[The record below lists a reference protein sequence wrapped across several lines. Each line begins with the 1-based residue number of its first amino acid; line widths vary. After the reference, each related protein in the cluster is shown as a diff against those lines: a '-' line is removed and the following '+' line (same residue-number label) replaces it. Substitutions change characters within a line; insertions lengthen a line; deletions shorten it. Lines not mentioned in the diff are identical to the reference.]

1 MSLALEATAEIAECI
16 ARALFASLMLMP
28 CSVSGARVIFFMRP
42 GPDSSAGMMRSF
54 FFAQN
59 AYDIGTYL
67 KRFLGEPL
75 SIQIVGSSI
84 ITRISFAKQ

>member
-1 MSLALEATAEIAECI
+1 MRVSPSIEVVQFVGSLMSLALEATAEIAECI

-54 FFAQN
+54 FSHKTHMTSEH
-59 AYDIGTYL
+59 I
-67 KRFLGEPL
+67 
-75 SIQIVGSSI
+75 
-84 ITRISFAKQ
+84 

>member
-1 MSLALEATAEIAECI
+1 
-16 ARALFASLMLMP
+16 
-28 CSVSGARVIFFMRP
+28 MRP

-54 FFAQN
+54 FICTD

-67 KRFLGEPL
+67 ERFFGEPL
-75 SIQIVGSSI
+75 SIQIVGSGI

>member
-1 MSLALEATAEIAECI
+1 
-16 ARALFASLMLMP
+16 
-28 CSVSGARVIFFMRP
+28 MRP

-54 FFAQN
+54 FICTD

-75 SIQIVGSSI
+75 SIQIVGSGI